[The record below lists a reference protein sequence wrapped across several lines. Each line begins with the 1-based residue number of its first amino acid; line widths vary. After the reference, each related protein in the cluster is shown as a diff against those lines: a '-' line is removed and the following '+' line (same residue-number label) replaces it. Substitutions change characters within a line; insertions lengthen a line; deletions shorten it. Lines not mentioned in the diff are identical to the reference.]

1 MCRRSKEIL
10 TVDLE
15 TMDQTKWPAP
25 SKCWKK
31 REKQKLLMQSSLVS
45 DYILQNENE
54 EKGILR

>member
-1 MCRRSKEIL
+1 MCRRSKEKL

-15 TMDQTKWPAP
+15 TMDQRKWPAP
-25 SKCWKK
+25 SKRWKK
-31 REKQKLLMQSSLVS
+31 KEKRKLLMQSSLVS